1 MADFPPS
8 ELGDYALI
16 EVLHETED
24 TLTFVAKQRTID
36 RTVALVLLKPH
47 RCADPAA
54 VATFQEDVKAKARVT
69 HPRIAAVFESSEQ
82 DGHVFYTREM
92 VAGQDIV
99 SLRAQGNRYEMTMV
113 WDLLKAVCDS
123 FLYYEKNQLGYR
135 AFQAEGL
142 VLIHEEPYLANLA
155 TSNLTEAS
163 VFGDSLVAIRESFW
177 RLFRAED
184 THLPDVRQFFARMDP
199 NHKHVFKD
207 WQELLRACN
216 VAAQVTSTE
225 TPEVQTGPALK
236 AASGLAQVET
246 KEMRE
251 LSLAATQAKSRLLG
265 VLIMLLL
272 ALAVGIGWWW
282 LHSRQPLTPAA
293 NPMVNI
299 PGGGFVFGKGET
311 RELDDFVLSQYE
323 ITIAQYAKFLAEL
336 KGTSVYNHVN
346 QPKQKKGHQPKD
358 WSNFYAAALARGI
371 YKGQAIDIN
380 CPIVGVDW
388 WDAYAY
394 ARWRGGRLPTEEEWE
409 RAARGI
415 KGFDFPWG
423 ADPDPIK
430 SNTGGDYDPNPGAG
444 GEDDGFSAWG
454 SVDQLGDDISPEGLI
469 GMGGNVSEWTAT
481 LEADPNEP
489 GAVTAVVKG
498 ASFMTKEIVDLTHR
512 SMHSLSKASMSR
524 GFRIAADAVR

>member
-1 MADFPPS
+1 MADSPPS
-8 ELGDYALI
+8 ELGDYSLL

-24 TLTFVAKQRTID
+24 TLTFVAKQRSID

-47 RCADPAA
+47 RCVDPAA

-99 SLRAQGNRYEMTMV
+99 SLRAEGNRYEMPMV
-113 WDLLKAVCDS
+113 WNLLKAVCDS

-155 TSNLTEAS
+155 TSDPTEAS
-163 VFGDSLVAIRESFW
+163 AFEESLVAIRESFW

-184 THLPDVRQFFARMDP
+184 THRSDVRQLFARMDP

-225 TPEVQTGPALK
+225 EPGVEAPTLT
-236 AASGLAQVET
+236 AARGLAQAEV

-251 LSLAATQAKSRLLG
+251 ASLAATQAKSRLMG
-265 VLIMLLL
+265 VLIVVLL
-272 ALAVGIGWWW
+272 AVAAGVGWWW
-282 LHSRQPLTPAA
+282 FSSRQPLTPMA
-293 NPMVNI
+293 NPMVKV
-299 PGGGFVFGKGET
+299 PGGSFVFGQGET
-311 RELDDFVLSQYE
+311 RELEDFVLSKYE
-323 ITIAQYAKFLAEL
+323 ITIAQYAKFLAAA
-336 KGTSVYNHVN
+336 KGTSVYDHIN
-346 QPKQKKGHQPKD
+346 QPKTKQGHQPKD
-358 WSNFYAAALARGI
+358 WPNYYAVALARGA
-371 YKGQAIDIN
+371 YKAQAIDIN
-380 CPIVGVDW
+380 CPVVGVDW

-409 RAARGI
+409 RAGRGN
-415 KGFDFPWG
+415 KGLSYPWG
-423 ADPDPIK
+423 PDPDPSK
-430 SNTGGDYDPNPGAG
+430 SNTGSDYDPNPGAG
-444 GEDDGFSAWG
+444 GENDGFSAWG
-454 SVDQLGDDISPEGLI
+454 SVDQLGEDVSPDGLV

-489 GAVTAVVKG
+489 GAETAVSKG

-512 SMHSLSKASMSR
+512 STHSPSKASMSR
-524 GFRIAADAVR
+524 GFRIAADGVR

>member
-1 MADFPPS
+1 MGMADFPPS

-24 TLTFVAKQRTID
+24 TLTFVAKQRSID

-47 RCADPAA
+47 RCEDPAA

-69 HPRIAAVFESSEQ
+69 HPRIAAVFESGEQ
-82 DGHVFYTREM
+82 DGHVFYTREV
-92 VAGQDIV
+92 VAGRDIV
-99 SLRAQGNRYEMTMV
+99 SLRAEGNRYEMPMV
-113 WDLLKAVCDS
+113 WILLKAVCDT

-142 VLIHEEPYLANLA
+142 VLLHEEPYLANLA
-155 TSNLTEAS
+155 TSDATETSAFS
-163 VFGDSLVAIRESFW
+163 DSLMVIRESFW

-199 NHKHVFKD
+199 NHKHVFKE

-225 TPEVQTGPALK
+225 APNVPSMTAGG
-236 AASGLAQVET
+236 GLAEIEA

-251 LSLAATQAKSRLLG
+251 VSLAATQAKSRLMG
-265 VLIMLLL
+265 VLIVLM
-272 ALAVGIGWWW
+272 LAVAAGIGWWW
-282 LHSRQPLTPAA
+282 LRTRQPLTPVA
-293 NPMVNI
+293 NPMVNV
-299 PGGGFVFGKGET
+299 PGGGFVFGQGEK

-323 ITIAQYAKFLAEL
+323 ITIAQYAKFLAAVQ
-336 KGTSVYNHVN
+336 GTSVYDHID
-346 QPKQKKGHQPKD
+346 QPKTKPGHAPKD
-358 WSNFYAAALARGI
+358 WSNYYAAAIARGV
-371 YKGQAIDIN
+371 YKAQAIDIN

-409 RAARGI
+409 RAARGA

-423 ADPDPIK
+423 SDPDPSK

-444 GEDDGFSAWG
+444 GEDDGFNAWG
-454 SVDQLGDDISPEGLI
+454 GVDQLGDDVSSEGLI
-469 GMGGNVSEWTAT
+469 GMAGNVSEWTAT
-481 LEADPNEP
+481 LMADPKEP
-489 GAVTAVVKG
+489 GAETAVVKG

-512 SMHSLSKASMSR
+512 STQSPNKASMSR
-524 GFRIAADAVR
+524 GFRIAADALR